1 MDNAKGY
8 KAFKPGMICRD
19 KQYAENT
26 DYEEVGG
33 KICEKGMMHYCVNPF
48 DVLNF
53 YDLVDESGKF
63 SDFAEVKALDQPI
76 SGSDGKFAT
85 KKLHIGA
92 KLSFAGFIK
101 ACIDYTKEQTIVNMP
116 KSDVATGDYAK
127 IGSSGDYAQIGSS
140 GDYAKIGSS
149 GDYAKIGSSGDSAKI
164 GSSGDYAKIG
174 SSGDSAKIGSS
185 GDSAQIG
192 SSGDYAKIGSSGGYA
207 KIGSSGDSAK
217 IGSSGYSAQI
227 GSSGDY
233 AKIGSSGDYAQIGS
247 SGGYAKIGSSGDS
260 AKIGSSGDS
269 AKIGSSGYS
278 AKIGSSGGSAK
289 IGSSGGSA
297 QIDSTGVDSV
307 ICCAGHG
314 CTVKAKIG
322 SWITLAEW
330 EYSEEKGRSVPR
342 FVKTEYVDGEKIKP
356 DTWYQLK
363 NGEFVEVNR

>member
-8 KAFKPGMICRD
+8 KAFNPGMICND

-26 DYEEVGG
+26 DYEEVGEN
-33 KICEKGMMHYCVNPF
+33 ICEKGMMHYCVNPF

-63 SDFAEVKALDQPI
+63 SDFAEVNALDQPI
-76 SGSDGKFAT
+76 SGYDGKFAT

-116 KSDVATGDYAK
+116 KSDVTT
-127 IGSSGDYAQIGSS
+127 
-140 GDYAKIGSS
+140 
-149 GDYAKIGSSGDSAKI
+149 GDSAQ
-164 GSSGDYAKIG
+164 
-174 SSGDSAKIGSS
+174 IGSS

-192 SSGDYAKIGSSGGYA
+192 SSGDCAK
-207 KIGSSGDSAK
+207 
-217 IGSSGYSAQI
+217 
-227 GSSGDY
+227 
-233 AKIGSSGDYAQIGS
+233 
-247 SGGYAKIGSSGDS
+247 
-260 AKIGSSGDS
+260 
-269 AKIGSSGYS
+269 
-278 AKIGSSGGSAK
+278 
-289 IGSSGGSA
+289 
-297 QIDSTGVDSV
+297 IDSTGVDSV

-342 FVKTEYVDGEKIKP
+342 CVKTEYVDGEKIKA
-356 DTWYQLK
+356 DTWYRLK

>member
-8 KAFKPGMICRD
+8 KAFNPGMICND

-63 SDFAEVKALDQPI
+63 SDFAEVNALDQPI

-116 KSDVATGDYAK
+116 KSDVTT
-127 IGSSGDYAQIGSS
+127 
-140 GDYAKIGSS
+140 
-149 GDYAKIGSSGDSAKI
+149 GDSAQ
-164 GSSGDYAKIG
+164 
-174 SSGDSAKIGSS
+174 IGSS

-192 SSGDYAKIGSSGGYA
+192 SSGDCAKIGSSGHCA
-207 KIGSSGDSAK
+207 K
-217 IGSSGYSAQI
+217 
-227 GSSGDY
+227 
-233 AKIGSSGDYAQIGS
+233 
-247 SGGYAKIGSSGDS
+247 
-260 AKIGSSGDS
+260 
-269 AKIGSSGYS
+269 
-278 AKIGSSGGSAK
+278 
-289 IGSSGGSA
+289 
-297 QIDSTGVDSV
+297 IDSTGVDSV

-342 FVKTEYVDGEKIKP
+342 CVKTEYVDGEKIKA
-356 DTWYQLK
+356 DTWYRLE

>member
-8 KAFKPGMICRD
+8 KAFNPGMICND

-63 SDFAEVKALDQPI
+63 SDFAEVNALDQPI

-116 KSDVATGDYAK
+116 KSDVTTGN
-127 IGSSGDYAQIGSS
+127 SAQ
-140 GDYAKIGSS
+140 
-149 GDYAKIGSSGDSAKI
+149 
-164 GSSGDYAKIG
+164 
-174 SSGDSAKIGSS
+174 IGSS

-192 SSGDYAKIGSSGGYA
+192 SSGHYAKIGSSGKYA
-207 KIGSSGDSAK
+207 KIGSSGE
-217 IGSSGYSAQI
+217 
-227 GSSGDY
+227 
-233 AKIGSSGDYAQIGS
+233 
-247 SGGYAKIGSSGDS
+247 S

-269 AKIGSSGYS
+269 AK
-278 AKIGSSGGSAK
+278 
-289 IGSSGGSA
+289 
-297 QIDSTGVDSV
+297 IDSTGVDSV

-342 FVKTEYVDGEKIKP
+342 CVKTEYVDGEKIKA
-356 DTWYQLK
+356 DTWYRLK

>member
-116 KSDVATGDYAK
+116 KSDVATGDSAKIGSSGNSAKIGSLGDYAKIGSSGYYAQIGSSGDSAK

-140 GDYAKIGSS
+140 GDSAKIGSSGYYAKIGSS
-149 GDYAKIGSSGDSAKI
+149 GNC
-164 GSSGDYAKIG
+164 
-174 SSGDSAKIGSS
+174 
-185 GDSAQIG
+185 AQ
-192 SSGDYAKIGSSGGYA
+192 
-207 KIGSSGDSAK
+207 

-247 SGGYAKIGSSGDS
+247 SGYSAQIGSSGYSAQIGSSGDS
-260 AKIGSSGDS
+260 A
-269 AKIGSSGYS
+269 
-278 AKIGSSGGSAK
+278 
-289 IGSSGGSA
+289 
-297 QIDSTGVDSV
+297 QINSTGVDSV

-342 FVKTEYVDGEKIKP
+342 CVKTEYVDGEKIKA
-356 DTWYQLK
+356 DTRYRLK
-363 NGEFVEVNR
+363 NGEFVEVDG

>member
-8 KAFKPGMICRD
+8 KAFNPGMICND

-63 SDFAEVKALDQPI
+63 SDFAEVKALDHPI

-116 KSDVATGDYAK
+116 KSDVTT
-127 IGSSGDYAQIGSS
+127 
-140 GDYAKIGSS
+140 
-149 GDYAKIGSSGDSAKI
+149 GDSAQI
-164 GSSGDYAKIG
+164 CSSGN
-174 SSGDSAKIGSS
+174 
-185 GDSAQIG
+185 SAQIG
-192 SSGDYAKIGSSGGYA
+192 SSGDCAK
-207 KIGSSGDSAK
+207 
-217 IGSSGYSAQI
+217 
-227 GSSGDY
+227 
-233 AKIGSSGDYAQIGS
+233 
-247 SGGYAKIGSSGDS
+247 
-260 AKIGSSGDS
+260 
-269 AKIGSSGYS
+269 
-278 AKIGSSGGSAK
+278 
-289 IGSSGGSA
+289 
-297 QIDSTGVDSV
+297 IDSTGVDSV

-342 FVKTEYVDGEKIKP
+342 CVKTEYVDGEKIKA
-356 DTWYQLK
+356 DTWYRLK

>member
-1 MDNAKGY
+1 MDNTKGY
-8 KAFKPGMICRD
+8 KAFEPGMICRG

-33 KICEKGMMHYCVNPF
+33 KVCGKGMMHYCVNPF

-53 YDLVDESGKF
+53 YDFVDKNGKF
-63 SDFAEVKALDQPI
+63 ADFAEVEALDKPV
-76 SGSDGKFAT
+76 SGSNGKFAT

-92 KLSFAGFIK
+92 KLSFAGFVK
-101 ACIDYTKEQTIVNMP
+101 ACVDYTKEQTINNMP
-116 KSDVATGDYAK
+116 KNNVDSGNHAQIGSSGNHAQ

-140 GDYAKIGSS
+140 GDYAQIGSS
-149 GDYAKIGSSGDSAKI
+149 GYHAQIGSSGNYAQIGSSGNYAQIGSSGYHAQIGSSGNYAQIGSSGNYAKIGSSGN
-164 GSSGDYAKIG
+164 
-174 SSGDSAKIGSS
+174 
-185 GDSAQIG
+185 
-192 SSGDYAKIGSSGGYA
+192 
-207 KIGSSGDSAK
+207 
-217 IGSSGYSAQI
+217 
-227 GSSGDY
+227 
-233 AKIGSSGDYAQIGS
+233 
-247 SGGYAKIGSSGDS
+247 
-260 AKIGSSGDS
+260 
-269 AKIGSSGYS
+269 
-278 AKIGSSGGSAK
+278 
-289 IGSSGGSA
+289 SA

-342 FVKTEYVDGEKIKP
+342 CVKTEYVDGEKIKA

>member
-1 MDNAKGY
+1 MDNAKGD
-8 KAFKPGMICRD
+8 KAFNPGMICKD

-63 SDFAEVKALDQPI
+63 SDFAEVKALDHPI

-101 ACIDYTKEQTIVNMP
+101 ACIDYTKDQTIVNMP
-116 KSDVATGDYAK
+116 KSDVTTGNC
-127 IGSSGDYAQIGSS
+127 AQIGSS
-140 GDYAKIGSS
+140 GY
-149 GDYAKIGSSGDSAKI
+149 
-164 GSSGDYAKIG
+164 
-174 SSGDSAKIGSS
+174 SAKIGSS

-192 SSGDYAKIGSSGGYA
+192 SSGYYAQ
-207 KIGSSGDSAK
+207 IGSSGDSA
-217 IGSSGYSAQI
+217 QI
-227 GSSGDY
+227 GSSGNC
-233 AKIGSSGDYAQIGS
+233 
-247 SGGYAKIGSSGDS
+247 
-260 AKIGSSGDS
+260 

-278 AKIGSSGGSAK
+278 AKIGSSGNYAK
-289 IGSSGGSA
+289 IGSSGDCA

-342 FVKTEYVDGEKIKP
+342 CVKTEYVDGEKIKA
-356 DTWYQLK
+356 DTWYRLK

>member
-8 KAFKPGMICRD
+8 KAFKPGMICKD

-76 SGSDGKFAT
+76 SGSDGKFAA

-116 KSDVATGDYAK
+116 KSDVATGDYAQIGSSGNSAQIGSSGNSARIGSSGDYARIGSSGDYAQIGSSGYSAQIGSSGDSARIGSSGDYAR

-140 GDYAKIGSS
+140 GDSAR
-149 GDYAKIGSSGDSAKI
+149 IGSSGDSAR
-164 GSSGDYAKIG
+164 
-174 SSGDSAKIGSS
+174 
-185 GDSAQIG
+185 
-192 SSGDYAKIGSSGGYA
+192 
-207 KIGSSGDSAK
+207 

-227 GSSGDY
+227 GSSGD
-233 AKIGSSGDYAQIGS
+233 
-247 SGGYAKIGSSGDS
+247 S
-260 AKIGSSGDS
+260 AR
-269 AKIGSSGYS
+269 
-278 AKIGSSGGSAK
+278 
-289 IGSSGGSA
+289 
-297 QIDSTGVDSV
+297 IDSTGVDSV

-342 FVKTEYVDGEKIKP
+342 CVKTEYVDGEKIKA
-356 DTWYQLK
+356 DTWYRLE

>member
-8 KAFKPGMICRD
+8 KAFKPGMICKD

-116 KSDVATGDYAK
+116 KSDVTTGN
-127 IGSSGDYAQIGSS
+127 
-140 GDYAKIGSS
+140 
-149 GDYAKIGSSGDSAKI
+149 
-164 GSSGDYAKIG
+164 
-174 SSGDSAKIGSS
+174 SAKIGSS

-192 SSGDYAKIGSSGGYA
+192 SSGYYAMIGSSGNYA
-207 KIGSSGDSAK
+207 Q

-227 GSSGDY
+227 GSSGYSAKIGSSGNY
-233 AKIGSSGDYAQIGS
+233 AQIGSSGDYAQIGS
-247 SGGYAKIGSSGDS
+247 SGYYAKIGSSGDC
-260 AKIGSSGDS
+260 AQIGSSGNS
-269 AKIGSSGYS
+269 AK
-278 AKIGSSGGSAK
+278 
-289 IGSSGGSA
+289 
-297 QIDSTGVDSV
+297 IDSTGVDSV

-342 FVKTEYVDGEKIKP
+342 CVKTEYVDGEKIKA
-356 DTWYQLK
+356 DTWYQLE

>member
-116 KSDVATGDYAK
+116 KSDVATGD
-127 IGSSGDYAQIGSS
+127 
-140 GDYAKIGSS
+140 
-149 GDYAKIGSSGDSAKI
+149 
-164 GSSGDYAKIG
+164 
-174 SSGDSAKIGSS
+174 
-185 GDSAQIG
+185 
-192 SSGDYAKIGSSGGYA
+192 
-207 KIGSSGDSAK
+207 
-217 IGSSGYSAQI
+217 
-227 GSSGDY
+227 
-233 AKIGSSGDYAQIGS
+233 
-247 SGGYAKIGSSGDS
+247 S

-278 AKIGSSGGSAK
+278 AKIGSSGYSAKIGSSGGYAK